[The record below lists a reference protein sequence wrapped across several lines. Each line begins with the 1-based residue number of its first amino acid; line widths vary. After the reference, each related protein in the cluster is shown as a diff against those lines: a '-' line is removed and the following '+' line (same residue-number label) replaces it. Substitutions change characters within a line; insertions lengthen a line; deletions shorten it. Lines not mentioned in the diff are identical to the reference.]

1 MGAALLGKDVVA
13 EAQYI
18 LLKCVHELDGGLH
31 LHLVHGSLEIDGVV
45 YRRFAGVQFPH
56 IGNNALRLMEGH
68 LLSLSGPLVFIIKGQ
83 VGI

>member
-31 LHLVHGSLEIDGVV
+31 LHLVHGPLEINGVV
-45 YRRFAGVQFPH
+45 YRRLAGIQLPH

-68 LLSLSGPLVFIIKGQ
+68 LLPLSGPLVLIVKGQ
-83 VGI
+83 VWV